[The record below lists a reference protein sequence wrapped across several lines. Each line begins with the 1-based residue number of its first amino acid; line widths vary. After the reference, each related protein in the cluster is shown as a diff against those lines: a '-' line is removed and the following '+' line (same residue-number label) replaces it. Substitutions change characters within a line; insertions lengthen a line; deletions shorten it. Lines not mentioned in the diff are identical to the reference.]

1 MTASTSDFEATY
13 RRHVDGVVAGDM
25 KAVLADMAPG
35 SVPGVFE
42 GVQVPGAQVDAAE
55 IRSARVDGEGERG
68 VGEAVYTTPD
78 GTIGLRSGWGLV
90 DGVWKADSLENFDP
104 ASQG

>member
-1 MTASTSDFEATY
+1 MSATTSEFETTY

-35 SVPGVFE
+35 TVPAVFE
-42 GVQVPGAQVDAAE
+42 GIEVPGADVDGAE
-55 IRSARVDGEGERG
+55 IRSIRVDGERG
-68 VGEAVYTTPD
+68 VGEAVYATPD

-90 DGVWKADSLENFDP
+90 DGAWKADMLENFDP
-104 ASQG
+104 VSRG

>member
-1 MTASTSDFEATY
+1 MTASAPDFETIY
-13 RRHVDGVVAGDM
+13 RAHVDGVVAGDM

-35 SVPGVFE
+35 SVPAVFE
-42 GVQVPGAQVDAAE
+42 GVQVPGAQVDGAE
-55 IRSARVDGEGERG
+55 IRSAVVDGERG